1 MIWLLGFIA
10 CGMVYRFVN
19 AVSKCEVSMIW
30 YGLEILALGMFIKGL
45 MI

>member
-10 CGMVYRFVN
+10 MGMTYRFVN
-19 AVSKCEVSMIW
+19 AVCKGEISMIW

>member
-1 MIWLLGFIA
+1 MIWLLGFIT

-19 AVSKCEVSMIW
+19 AVCKCEVSMIW